1 MGSPFEIPATTP
13 IALPDLPSFGRYW
26 TALSSIVFDAA
37 FAFGGMLVVVVVVV
51 VDIELVGSLGP
62 LGLSLLKSLGRALV

>member
-1 MGSPFEIPATTP
+1 MGSQLEDHRYDTNEERRACPVA
-13 IALPDLPSFGRYW
+13 RYW

-62 LGLSLLKSLGRALV
+62 LGLSLLKSPVRAPV